1 METKNEKP
9 LPELY
14 MLLGNI
20 FLKPLDLAVFNLIP
34 LQCTQTHFNPNQI
47 VHRNVLT

>member
-1 METKNEKP
+1 METKNGKP

-34 LQCTQTHFNPNQI
+34 LQCTHIFI
-47 VHRNVLT
+47 RIRLFVEMF